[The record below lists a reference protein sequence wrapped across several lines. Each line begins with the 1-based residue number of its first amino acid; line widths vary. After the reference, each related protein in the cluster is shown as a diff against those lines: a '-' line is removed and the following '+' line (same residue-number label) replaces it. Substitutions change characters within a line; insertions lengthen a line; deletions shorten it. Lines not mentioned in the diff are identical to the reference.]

1 MTISIGQYIPGNSL
15 FHRADPR
22 TKIIWTVVMM
32 LLILLIKSFA
42 GYAAAAFFVLLV
54 TAISG
59 IPAKLIIKSLKP
71 VMFFIV
77 FTVIFNLL
85 FYSGDTLLF
94 KIGFVNVYLEGI
106 LFSIKML
113 LRIVLLVMSASI
125 LTYTTTSV
133 TITDGLEALMRPL
146 ARIGFPAHDIAMMMS
161 IALRFIPTF
170 AEETDKIMKAQ
181 ASRGAEFDSGNLIAK
196 IKSYVPVL
204 VPLFVGA
211 FKRAEDMA
219 TAMEARC
226 YRGGEGRTK
235 YRVLT
240 FGKSDVIITAFTVA
254 FAAAVICIRIFV

>member
-1 MTISIGQYIPGNSL
+1 
-15 FHRADPR
+15 
-22 TKIIWTVVMM
+22 
-32 LLILLIKSFA
+32 
-42 GYAAAAFFVLLV
+42 
-54 TAISG
+54 
-59 IPAKLIIKSLKP
+59 
-71 VMFFIV
+71 
-77 FTVIFNLL
+77 
-85 FYSGDTLLF
+85 
-94 KIGFVNVYLEGI
+94 
-106 LFSIKML
+106 
-113 LRIVLLVMSASI
+113 
-125 LTYTTTSV
+125 
-133 TITDGLEALMRPL
+133 
-146 ARIGFPAHDIAMMMS
+146 MS

-211 FKRAEDMA
+211 FKRAEDRLPQWRQ
-219 TAMEARC
+219 RC